1 MHLAGLFRF
10 PVSLSSC
17 VPTVLL
23 VHGTGISTSY
33 PSATT
38 FVLTLG
44 PDLPWVDQLDPG
56 NLRHSAYMILT
67 YISLLIP
74 AFSLP
79 FRPRLLAL
87 PLRPNGM
94 LLYPARKK
102 FHSWFKN
109 ETFFWFSPKAKKLPP
124 VQNHQ

>member
-1 MHLAGLFRF
+1 M
-10 PVSLSSC
+10 S
-17 VPTVLL
+17 
-23 VHGTGISTSY
+23 GTGISTSY

-44 PDLPWVDQLDPG
+44 PDLPWADQLDPG

-79 FRPRLLAL
+79 SSPRSLSLSLRPLRNAPL
-87 PLRPNGM
+87 PLYNF
-94 LLYPARKK
+94 LY
-102 FHSWFKN
+102 N
-109 ETFFWFSPKAKKLPP
+109 PKLRWC
-124 VQNHQ
+124 V